1 LKAAGAPADIPVGAP
16 AWAATASRKQAFVR
30 GLLVAVSAPA
40 LVLFTT
46 ATGFGA
52 LARDL
57 GFTLGH
63 TLFMSVVMYA
73 LPAQVMLVDQIARG
87 AALTAV
93 ALAVTLTAVRLL
105 PMSVTLFALI
115 RDGPRI
121 RPIHIAAAH
130 LMAVTVWLEGSR
142 RLPLLPHALRLPHFF
157 GIGFGMFC
165 ATAAGSALGFL
176 IAGALPPAVAA
187 ALLFMTPVY
196 FLLSLLVGATTRM
209 DWLAIGAG
217 LLLGPPLF
225 MLLQGPDLMLT
236 GLVGGT
242 AAYLLGRR

>member
-1 LKAAGAPADIPVGAP
+1 LKAVDVPVGGP
-16 AWAATASRKQAFVR
+16 PWAATASRRQAFVR
-30 GLLVAVSAPA
+30 GLAVAASAPA

-63 TLFMSVVMYA
+63 ALFMSVVMYA
-73 LPAQVMLVDQIARG
+73 LPAQVMLIDQIARG

-93 ALAVTLTAVRLL
+93 AFAVTLTAVRLL
-105 PMSVTLFALI
+105 PMSITLFALI

-121 RPIHIAAAH
+121 RPIHIVASH

-142 RLPLLPHALRLPHFF
+142 RLPLLPHDLRLPHFF

-165 ATAAGSALGFL
+165 ATAGGSVLGFL

-196 FLLSLLVGATTRM
+196 FLLSLFVGASQRM
-209 DWLAIGAG
+209 DWLAIAAG

-225 MLLQGPDLMLT
+225 LLLPGPDLMLT
-236 GLVGGT
+236 GVIGGT
-242 AAYLLGRR
+242 VAYLLGRRR